1 MEALA
6 WVVGASLVA
15 VIVAVVVLA
24 RKRAVPPPVD
34 GQRRTD
40 LTRDRHDRA

>member
-15 VIVAVVVLA
+15 VIVVVVVLA

-34 GQRRTD
+34 AQRRTD
-40 LTRDRHDRA
+40 LTRDRHDRG